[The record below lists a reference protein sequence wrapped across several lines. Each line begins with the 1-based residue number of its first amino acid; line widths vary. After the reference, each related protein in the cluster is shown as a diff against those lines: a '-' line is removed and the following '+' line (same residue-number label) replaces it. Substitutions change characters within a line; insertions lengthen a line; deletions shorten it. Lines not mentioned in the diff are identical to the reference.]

1 MKSQRA
7 IFSRPSQKRL
17 FVSVSILLMGFAG
30 YTSQREVVKAQDT
43 RSPLAQQALPRANA
57 DVEALVQM
65 GPRVAGTPVIEQ
77 ASRYLMAEFRQAGY
91 VTSVQTFTYEKFDDQ
106 GSSLSVNG
114 NSLKGLALRGSA
126 AGSSTARLVVV
137 PSVGRSTDFAQ
148 VNVKGAIAITRRGEI
163 PFAEKTQNA
172 IAAGAI
178 GLVIVNNAADDF
190 MGTLTQQ
197 SAIPVLGISGE
208 RGKSLLE
215 QAQPEQANVTLTVNA
230 GQRRVTGRNVVAHL
244 EGVSQPQMLVGG
256 HYDSVP
262 GSPGANDNASGT
274 AVVLAIARNLA
285 RTPQARNVWFVA
297 FDGEEDGL
305 HGSKAFVEQAAP
317 GFLTSLKGMLNF
329 DMVGLNAQ
337 LRVSGSSALTK
348 LAQATASD
356 AVTFG
361 SSSGGSDHASFAAKG
376 VPVLFFHRGV
386 EPNYH
391 KPTDTKVDPKLLDE
405 TTEAALKVIEEVLTA
420 TPGST

>member
-1 MKSQRA
+1 MNSQRA
-7 IFSRPSQKRL
+7 IFSRPTQKRL
-17 FVSVSILLMGFAG
+17 FASVSVLLLGFTG
-30 YTSQREVVKAQDT
+30 CTSLREAVKAQDS
-43 RSPLAQQALPRANA
+43 RSPLPQPTLPSANS

-65 GPRVAGTPVIEQ
+65 GPRVAGTPVMEQ
-77 ASRYLMAEFRQAGY
+77 ASRYLMDEFRKAGY
-91 VTSVQTFTYEKFDDQ
+91 VTAVQTFTYEKFDDQ
-106 GSSLSVNG
+106 GSSLTVNG
-114 NSLKGLALRGSA
+114 NLLKGLALRGSA
-126 AGSSTARLVVV
+126 AGRPTARLVVV
-137 PSVGRSTDFAQ
+137 PNVGRSTDFAQ

-163 PFAEKTQNA
+163 PFAEKAQNA
-172 IAAGAI
+172 AAAGAI

-190 MGTLTQQ
+190 MGTLTQK

-208 RGKSLLE
+208 QGKSLLE
-215 QAQPEQANVTLTVNA
+215 QSQPEQPNVTLTVNA
-230 GQRRVTGRNVVAHL
+230 GQRQVTGRNVVAHL
-244 EGVSQPQMLVGG
+244 EGVAQPQVLVGG

-305 HGSKAFVEQAAP
+305 HGSKAFVEQADP
-317 GFLTSLKGMLNF
+317 TFLKGLKGMLNF
-329 DMVGLNAQ
+329 DMVGVNAQ
-337 LRVSGSSALTK
+337 LRVSGTPALTK
-348 LAQATASD
+348 LAQAIDSE

-361 SSSGGSDHASFAAKG
+361 SSGGGSDHVPFAAKG
-376 VPVLFFHRGV
+376 VPILFFHRGL

-391 KPTDTKVDPKLLDE
+391 KPTDTKVDPNLLNE
-405 TTEAALKVIEEVLTA
+405 TTAAALTVIKEVLTA